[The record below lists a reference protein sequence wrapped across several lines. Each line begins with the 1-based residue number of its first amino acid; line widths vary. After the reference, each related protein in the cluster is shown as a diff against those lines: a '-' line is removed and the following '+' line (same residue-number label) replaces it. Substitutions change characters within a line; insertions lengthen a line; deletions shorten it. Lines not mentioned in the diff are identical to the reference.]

1 MTGAVL
7 RTARGSA
14 NRRSNGDPL
23 RLSQLNTRA
32 YALGVVTLIQIIHRT
47 EPRPSGTRGLDLE
60 CTVTT
65 ADWIETE
72 VRPVMAMLGRKWA
85 IAAVVA
91 LRDGPQRHRD
101 LRRTM
106 EGVSDKVLTA
116 TLRTLAASGIVRREL
131 YPAVPPRVEYQL
143 TPLGRSLDEA
153 LAVWVQWVVEHRH
166 ELQTPDETSTRD
178 FGDDPPD

>member
-1 MTGAVL
+1 M
-7 RTARGSA
+7 
-14 NRRSNGDPL
+14 
-23 RLSQLNTRA
+23 
-32 YALGVVTLIQIIHRT
+32 
-47 EPRPSGTRGLDLE
+47 EP
-60 CTVTT
+60 TVTT

-153 LAVWVQWVVEHRH
+153 LAVWV
-166 ELQTPDETSTRD
+166 STTMCRATRPV
-178 FGDDPPD
+178 GRATG